1 MAKQDTHIPGRHQ
14 HQRHGLI
21 LLALLGLATGCS
33 DPGNEAVPKAEPGP
47 VEATDQ
53 RPGDP
58 AAGYDTL
65 VNGGYMSCGIPY
77 SAWRRATQP
86 SESMP
91 TLPNRSA
98 PNSGMPY
105 YLNRHENEQGV
116 EIVSPNCLFCHGS
129 EFNEELIIGLGN
141 ETRDFTDDPREFVDA
156 VGSYVSGESET
167 AAWQEWAEVITTM
180 APYMMTE
187 TVGVNPAPNVT
198 LILMAHRHPETLEW
212 YEKPRIEPP
221 PERPLPV
228 SVPPWW
234 RMSKKNAMFYNAMGR
249 GDHARFMMMKSLV
262 CTDSVEEAE
271 AIDAKFADVRAYI
284 ASLEAPDYP
293 FDIDEELADRGRMIF
308 EERCASCHGTYGNED
323 NYPNLVIDLE
333 TVGTDPAYARQ
344 AHGESDRFMRWFNQ
358 SWYGEISQA
367 RPAPGYIAP
376 PLDGIW
382 ATAPFL
388 HNGSVPT
395 LRALLDSS
403 ERPAYW
409 LHPSGSPRFDEEA
422 VGWKYRE
429 PDHGKNGATDEK
441 QRKRIYDTTLPGHS
455 NAGHTFGDP
464 LDDAQRQALL
474 EYLKSL

>member
-1 MAKQDTHIPGRHQ
+1 MTRRDAHFMGRPP
-14 HQRHGLI
+14 HQRYCVI
-21 LLALLGLATGCS
+21 VLALVGLGTGCS
-33 DPGNEAVPKAEPGP
+33 DPDSAAVPKAEPGP
-47 VEATDQ
+47 VEAVDQ

-65 VNGGYMSCGIPY
+65 VNGGYMSCGMPY

-86 SESMP
+86 RDSTP
-91 TLPNRSA
+91 TLPDRAA
-98 PNSGMPY
+98 PNTDMPY
-105 YLNRHENEQGV
+105 YLTRHENEQGV
-116 EIVSPNCLFCHGS
+116 EIVSPNCLFCHAA
-129 EFNEELIIGLGN
+129 EFNGELIVGLGN

-156 VGSYVSGESET
+156 VGSYVSGEKQT
-167 AAWQEWAEVITTM
+167 AAWREWAEVITTI

-198 LILMAHRHPETLEW
+198 LALMSHRHPRTLKW

-262 CTDSVEEAE
+262 CAESVEEAK
-271 AIDAKFADVRAYI
+271 AIDAEFTNVRAYI
-284 ASLEAPDYP
+284 ASLEPPSYP
-293 FDIDEELADRGRMIF
+293 FDIDETLADRGRAVF
-308 EERCASCHGTYGNED
+308 EKNCASCHGTYGKEGS
-323 NYPNLVIDLE
+323 YPNLVIDLE
-333 TVGTDPAYARQ
+333 TVGTDPAYARK
-344 AHGESDRFMRWFNQ
+344 AHDESDRFMDWFNQ

-376 PLDGIW
+376 PLDGVW

-403 ERPAYW
+403 ERPTYW
-409 LHPSGSPRFDEEA
+409 LHPSASPRFDENA
-422 VGWKYRE
+422 LGWKHRE
-429 PDHGKNGATDEK
+429 LDHGKNGAVDAE
-441 QRKRIYDTTLPGHS
+441 QRKRIYDTTLHGHS

-464 LDDAQRQALL
+464 LDDTEREALL
-474 EYLKSL
+474 EYLKTL